1 MVLTDGEGNVLAA
14 DEEGNTIVEAADS
27 SGVVQAS
34 VGNIVAAWDAEGNV
48 VLTGGRAMSSLPMR
62 RATPWSTS

>member
-1 MVLTDGEGNVLAA
+1 MLTDGEGNVFAA

-34 VGNIVAAWDAEGNV
+34 VGNIVAAYWDAEGNV

-62 RATPWSTS
+62 RATPSSMS